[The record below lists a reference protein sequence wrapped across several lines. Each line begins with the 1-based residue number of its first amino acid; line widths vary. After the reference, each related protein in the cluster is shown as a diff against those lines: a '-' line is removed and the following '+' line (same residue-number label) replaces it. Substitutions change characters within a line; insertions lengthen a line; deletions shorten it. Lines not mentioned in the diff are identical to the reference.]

1 MFVFPLIYLLVFAI
15 AVFRILKGKTDGALL
30 FIIFG
35 LPIYITSLS
44 VATLYDFKQ
53 WVPFLQG
60 CKEIVILL
68 TLVTV
73 LFSIKK
79 KPQLYLI
86 DWLYIGYLSYILLY
100 VLLPLGEYG
109 LKDKLI
115 ALKSVSFFT
124 FIYFTGRFFD
134 LTKIN
139 LTQSFHYICLVAIP
153 AALLVLVEAA
163 TYTHFQTLTGY
174 ADYMFYFF
182 NQDPSGHHGLNWTFE
197 AENDGPKRFASFFA
211 NPLDHAA
218 GTLVSIAA
226 ILALATTNSQK
237 VKFNQ
242 FILVAFICSLCS
254 IIFALSR
261 ASFASYFFII
271 YVYAFITRRKQWLSY
286 FYLMVGAAAV
296 FALFFLS
303 GDLYEFIIGTLNFTN
318 SSSAYHI
325 IQWVEG
331 IQAVLSKPLGHG
343 LGTSG
348 RISAMLGS
356 NIGGENQL
364 IIIAVQA
371 GIIALGLYIAIYVTV
386 IRTAFKM
393 SMQKKGRAKKI
404 ALFIL
409 LLKIGMIIPYLT
421 AEAESYLYIGYI
433 TSFFTGIMINIK
445 YNSDGDRSRYTRPEV
460 GQDRTKNNPGGALQ
474 TI

>member
-1 MFVFPLIYLLVFAI
+1 MFAFPIIYLLVFAI
-15 AVFRILKGKTDGALL
+15 AAFRVFKEKPDGALI
-30 FIIFG
+30 FIIVG
-35 LPIYITSLS
+35 LPIYVTTLS
-44 VATLYDFKQ
+44 ALTLYDLKA
-53 WVPFLQG
+53 WVPYFQA
-60 CKEIVILL
+60 CKELVILL
-68 TLVTV
+68 TLLSVV
-73 LFSIKK
+73 GSIKK
-79 KPQLYLI
+79 KPKLYAI
-86 DWLYIGYLSYILLY
+86 DWLYIAYLGYIVLY
-100 VLLPLGEYG
+100 VLLPIGDYG
-109 LKDKLI
+109 FKDKLI
-115 ALKSVSFFT
+115 ALKNLSFFT
-124 FIYFTGRFFD
+124 VIYFVGRFFN
-134 LTKIN
+134 LAKIN
-139 LTQSFHYICLVAIP
+139 LSKYFHYMCLLAIP
-153 AALLVLVEAA
+153 AGILATIEFI
-163 TYTHFQTLTGY
+163 TYTHFQTQTGY
-174 ADYMFYFF
+174 AEYMFYFF
-182 NQDPSGHHGLNWTFE
+182 NQEPSGHHGLTWTFE

-237 VKFNQ
+237 VKLNN
-242 FILVAFICSLCS
+242 FILAAFVCSICS
-254 IIFALSR
+254 IVFALSR
-261 ASFASYFFII
+261 ASFASYFLII

-286 FYLMVGAAAV
+286 FYLFVGVSVV
-296 FALFFLS
+296 FAFTFLS
-303 GDLYEFIIGTLNFTN
+303 GDLYDFIIGTLNFSN

-325 IQWVEG
+325 LQWLEG
-331 IQAVLSKPLGHG
+331 IQAIATNPLGNG
-343 LGTSG
+343 LGAAG
-348 RISAMLGS
+348 RISGYLGE

-386 IRTAFKM
+386 IRTALKM

-460 GQDRTKNNPGGALQ
+460 GQDRTENNPGGALQ

>member
-1 MFVFPLIYLLVFAI
+1 MFVFPIIYLLVFAI
-15 AVFRILKGKTDGALL
+15 AVFRVLKGKTDGALI
-30 FIIFG
+30 FVIFG

-44 VATLYDFKQ
+44 VASMYDFKQ

-68 TLVTV
+68 TLLSVV
-73 LFSIKK
+73 GSIKK
-79 KPQLYLI
+79 KPRLHPI
-86 DWLYIGYLSYILLY
+86 DWLYIAYLGYILLY
-100 VLLPLGEYG
+100 VLLPIGEYG
-109 LKDKLI
+109 IKAKLI
-115 ALKSVSFFT
+115 ALKNLSFFAI
-124 FIYFTGRFFD
+124 IYFVGRFFI
-134 LTKIN
+134 LSKIN
-139 LTQSFHYICLVAIP
+139 LSQYFHYMCLLAVP
-153 AALLVLVEAA
+153 AGVLATIEFI
-163 TYTHFQTLTGY
+163 TYTHFQTQTGY
-174 ADYMFYFF
+174 AEYMQYFF
-182 NQDPSGHHGLNWTFE
+182 NQEPSGHHGLTWTFE

-226 ILALATTNSQK
+226 ILALVTTNSQK
-237 VKFNQ
+237 IKLNN
-242 FILVAFICSLCS
+242 FIITAFICSLCS
-254 IIFALSR
+254 IVFALSR
-261 ASFASYFFII
+261 ASFASYFLII
-271 YVYAFITRRKQWLSY
+271 YVYAYITRRKQWLSY
-286 FYLMVGAAAV
+286 FYLLLGATV
-296 FALFFLS
+296 LFAFSFLS

-325 IQWVEG
+325 LQWLEG
-331 IQAVLSKPLGHG
+331 IQAIATNPLGLG
-343 LGTSG
+343 LGSSG
-348 RISAMLGS
+348 RIATLLGE

-371 GIIALGLYIAIYVTV
+371 GILALGLYIAIYVTV
-386 IRTAFKM
+386 IKTALKM

-445 YNSDGDRSRYTRPEV
+445 YNTDGDRSRYTRPEV
-460 GQDRTKNNPGGALQ
+460 GQDRTENNPGGALQ
-474 TI
+474 TV